1 MGCHRSDDHG
11 RRLLLTQ
18 ATRATC
24 CPLASDSMVIARPA
38 FTVGIEEEYLLVDR
52 ESRNLVAD
60 PAPGLMGEL
69 EDLLGHQVSPEFL
82 RSQIEVGTKVCVNLG
97 EAATDLEM
105 LRRVVCATVRPY
117 GYAIIASST
126 HPFGIWR
133 EQLTTPR
140 ERYEGLARDLQ
151 AVLRRLVICGMHVHV
166 GIEDPELRIDLMN
179 QITYFVPH
187 LYALS
192 TSSPFWAGENT
203 GMKSYRKSVFKALPR
218 TGLPPEFSS
227 WGEYERHVDALVGP
241 GVIEDGTKLWWDV
254 RPSARYPTLE
264 LRIADV
270 CTDINDALTIAGLYL
285 ALLSMLYRR
294 RTENQRWRHYASILI
309 DENIW
314 RAQRYGASGSLI
326 DFGLGKLVDFPDLVE
341 ELLELVGPDL
351 DELDC
356 RRFVEHA
363 RTISARGTS
372 ADRQLSV
379 YDDAIAAGAS
389 VDEAFRDVVDMLIDL
404 TEKGLT
410 PVP

>member
-1 MGCHRSDDHG
+1 M
-11 RRLLLTQ
+11 
-18 ATRATC
+18 A
-24 CPLASDSMVIARPA
+24 VARPA

-52 ESRNLVAD
+52 DSRNLVAD
-60 PAPGLMGEL
+60 PAPGLMNEL
-69 EDLLGHQVSPEFL
+69 EDLLSHQVSPEFL
-82 RSQIEVGTKVCVNLG
+82 RSQVEVGTRVCANME
-97 EAATDLEM
+97 EAAIDLEM
-105 LRRVVCATVRPY
+105 LRRTVCATVRPY
-117 GYAIIASST
+117 GYAVIASST

-133 EQLTTPR
+133 EQLTTPK

-166 GIEDPELRIDLMN
+166 GIEDQDLRIDLMN

-227 WGEYERHVDALVGP
+227 YGEYERHVDALVGP

-294 RTENQRWRHYASILI
+294 RRENQKWRHYASILI

-326 DFGLGKLVDFPDLVE
+326 DFGRGELVDFPDLVE

-363 RTISARGTS
+363 RTIAARGTS
-372 ADRQLSV
+372 ADRQLAV
-379 YDDAIAAGAS
+379 YDQAIEAGAS

-404 TEKGLT
+404 TETGLT
-410 PVP
+410 PVV

>member
-1 MGCHRSDDHG
+1 MAIS
-11 RRLLLTQ
+11 
-18 ATRATC
+18 
-24 CPLASDSMVIARPA
+24 RPA

-60 PAPGLMGEL
+60 PSPKLMTEL

-82 RSQIEVGTKVCVNLG
+82 RSQIEVGTKVCTNLG
-97 EAATDLEM
+97 DAAVDLEM
-105 LRRVVCATVRPY
+105 LRRTVCSTVKPY
-117 GYAIIASST
+117 GYALIASST

-166 GIEDPELRIDLMN
+166 GIEDPDIRIDLMN
-179 QITYFVPH
+179 QVTYFIPH

-227 WGEYERHVDALVGP
+227 YGEYERHVDALVVP

-270 CTDINDALTIAGLYL
+270 CTDINDALTIAGLYM

-294 RTENQRWRHYASILI
+294 RRENQKWRHYHSLLI

-326 DFGLGKLVDFPDLVE
+326 DFGRGELVPFADLVE
-341 ELLELVGPDL
+341 ELLELVSTDL

-356 RRFVEHA
+356 RSFVEHA
-363 RTISARGTS
+363 RTIAARGTS
-372 ADRQLSV
+372 ADRQLAV
-379 YDDAIAAGAS
+379 YDEAIEAGAS
-389 VDEAFRDVVDMLIDL
+389 VDEAFRDVVDMLIGL
-404 TEKGLT
+404 TETGLT
-410 PVP
+410 PVG

>member
-1 MGCHRSDDHG
+1 MAVS
-11 RRLLLTQ
+11 
-18 ATRATC
+18 
-24 CPLASDSMVIARPA
+24 RPA

-60 PAPGLMGEL
+60 PAPGLMNVL
-69 EDLLGHQVSPEFL
+69 EDLLGAQVSPEFL
-82 RSQIEVGTKVCVNLG
+82 RSQIEVGTKPSDTLG
-97 EAATDLEM
+97 EAVADLEL
-105 LRRVVCATVRPY
+105 LRRTVSETIRPY
-117 GYAIIASST
+117 GYAIIAASS
-126 HPFGIWR
+126 HPFGIWQD
-133 EQLTTPR
+133 QLTTPK

-166 GIEDPELRIDLMN
+166 GIEDADLRIDLMN

-192 TSSPFWAGENT
+192 TSSPFWEGENT

-218 TGLPPEFSS
+218 TGLPPEFDS
-227 WGEYERHVDALVGP
+227 WREYERHVAALVGP

-270 CTDINDALTIAGLYL
+270 CTDINDAAAIAGLYM

-294 RTENQRWRHYASILI
+294 RRENQRWRHYASILI

-314 RAQRYGASGSLI
+314 RAQRYGVSGSLI
-326 DFGLGKLVDFPDLVE
+326 DFGLGELVDFPDLVE
-341 ELLELVGPDL
+341 ELLELVSPDL

-356 RRFVEHA
+356 RRLVTHS
-363 RTISARGTS
+363 RTIVERGTS
-372 ADRQLSV
+372 ADRQLAV
-379 YDDAIAAGAS
+379 FEAALAEGAS
-389 VDEAFRDVVDMLIDL
+389 VDQAFRDVVDMLIDL
-404 TEKGLT
+404 TETGLT
-410 PVP
+410 PIPTVTDQT